1 MVESEKIY
9 QSILLRLSSIP
20 VDYLEQVDN
29 YLQRFSQNIEKK
41 KQNQVEIM
49 SLAGSWSDMSDED
62 FGEFLE
68 VAKSTGKELFIEDI
82 EL

>member
-20 VDYLEQVDN
+20 VDYLDQVDN
-29 YLQRFSQNIEKK
+29 YLQKFSQNIAQK
-41 KQNQVEIM
+41 KQNQAEIM
-49 SLAGSWSDMSDED
+49 SLAGSWDDMSDQD
-62 FGEFLE
+62 FEEFLE
-68 VAKSTGKELFIEDI
+68 VAKDTGSELFSRDV